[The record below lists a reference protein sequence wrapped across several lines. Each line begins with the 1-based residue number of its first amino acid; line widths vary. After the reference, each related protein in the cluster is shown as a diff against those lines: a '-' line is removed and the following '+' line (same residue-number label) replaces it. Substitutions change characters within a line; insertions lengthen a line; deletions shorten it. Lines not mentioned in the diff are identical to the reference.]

1 MGYTKA
7 IKGKLYKYFTQRLD
21 LKPSTKGFLR
31 GNCPY
36 CGGKF
41 SFGINIEKSK
51 VKCFR
56 ECGHDTNP
64 TQVLMFLEN
73 FQEVNQVRN
82 FLAVQAEYD
91 SYESTQYIKPKTVEM
106 MALPE
111 EYMLITSG
119 DSLLGRAAR
128 NYMRGRGFKLMTLVM
143 LGVGYCIEGP
153 YAGYIIFPFYERGVL
168 KFYQGRRFSGSGP
181 KMQNPLQEKFGVG
194 KTQLLFNQD
203 ALYMH
208 NRIRLVE
215 SITNALTLG
224 DTAVASLGK
233 KLSSYQKTQ
242 ILKSPCEY
250 IDIILDPDAIKD
262 SILLAMDLCNYKK
275 VRLVYWPGTQDVNDL
290 GKKETLARIKQFRY
304 EGYSYYNKLRLNPPK
319 L

>member
-21 LKPSTKGFLR
+21 LKPSTKGFIR

-56 ECGHDTNP
+56 ECDHDTSP
-64 TQVLMFLEN
+64 TRVLMFLEGFKELN
-73 FQEVNQVRN
+73 EVRN
-82 FLAVQAEYD
+82 FLAVQKEYD
-91 SYESTQYIKPKTVEM
+91 AYESTQYIKPKTFE
-106 MALPE
+106 AISLPE

-119 DSLLGRAAR
+119 DSLMGRAAR
-128 NYMRGRGFKLMTLVM
+128 NYMIGRGFKLSTLVM
-143 LGVGYCIEGP
+143 LGVGYCVEGD

-168 KFYQGRRFSGSGP
+168 KFFQGRKFTGNGP
-181 KMQNPLQEKFGVG
+181 KMQNPPEEKFGIG
-194 KTQLLFNQD
+194 KTQLIFNQD
-203 ALYMH
+203 ALYMN
-208 NRIRLVE
+208 NRIRVVE

-224 DTAVASLGK
+224 DSAVATLGK
-233 KLSSYQKTQ
+233 KLSPYQIAKLIQ
-242 ILKSPCEY
+242 SPCEY
-250 IDIILDPDAIKD
+250 IDIILDPDAIKEA
-262 SILLAMDLCNYKK
+262 IMLALTLCNYKK
-275 VRLVYWPGTQDVNDL
+275 VKLVYWKGDKDVNDL
-290 GKKETLARIKQFRY
+290 GKKKTLKIAKQFGYERY
-304 EGYSYYNKLRLNPPK
+304 SFYNKLRLNPPK